1 MRVRIVFSLR
11 NKGAIVPFHHQH
23 LLTQLIND
31 VLSEGGSEY
40 INYELCNFS
49 GLKGQTKVT
58 HSGLCFYSSKIT
70 LVLSSPD
77 EKFVDYFLANLFK
90 LSEVQVGQ
98 LLLSPESVVKEDA
111 PQFKEEVKYVCISPI
126 VLLANNQN
134 DMDTKRFI
142 SPETDGFSDLL
153 YESVM
158 NRIEQLGEATPEQIA
173 SYYKFQIVPDKSY
186 LDKIRLEEKKFARI
200 YAAFD
205 DNEEKVEVR
214 GYTFPFTLYAAP
226 DVHHFIFNCGLGELC
241 YKGFGMI
248 DVADEQFHNRI
259 SPYQF
264 QADKSTFV
272 PGENSIVGPPSVD
285 GLFAERVA

>member
-23 LLTQLIND
+23 LLNQLIND
-31 VLSEGGSEY
+31 VLSQSGNRF

-58 HSGLCFYSSKIT
+58 HAGLCFYSSKIT

-77 EKFVDYFLANLFK
+77 VAFVDYFLANLFR

-98 LLLSPESVVKEDA
+98 LLLCPESVVKEEH
-111 PQFKEEVKYVCISPI
+111 PFFKEEVKYVCISPI
-126 VLLANNQN
+126 VLLTQSRP
-134 DMDTKRFI
+134 DVDSKRFI
-142 SPETDGFSDLL
+142 SPETDSFSDLL
-153 YESVM
+153 YECSM
-158 NRIEQLGEATPEQIA
+158 NRMEMLGAYSPEQIA
-173 SYYKFQIVPDKSY
+173 SFYRFQIVPDKSY

-205 DNEEKVEVR
+205 DNEEKIEVR

-226 DVHHFIFNCGLGELC
+226 EVHKFIFDCGLGELC
-241 YKGFGMI
+241 SKGFGMI
-248 DVADEQFHNRI
+248 DIADEQFHNRI
-259 SPYQF
+259 SPYQITTPEAAEAAAEAQGSLF
-264 QADKSTFV
+264 RDKVEQQS
-272 PGENSIVGPPSVD
+272 
-285 GLFAERVA
+285 

>member
-31 VLSEGGSEY
+31 VLSQGGSKY
-40 INYELCNFS
+40 INFEQCNFS

-70 LVLSSPD
+70 LVLSSPED
-77 EKFVDYFLANLFK
+77 SFVDYFLANLFHM
-90 LSEVQVGQ
+90 SEIQVGQ
-98 LLLSPESVVKEDA
+98 LLLSPESVVREEP
-111 PQFKEEVKYVCISPI
+111 PQFREEVKYVCISPI
-126 VLLANNQN
+126 VLLSNTQQE
-134 DMDTKRFI
+134 MDTKRFI
-142 SPETDGFSDLL
+142 SPETDAFSDIL
-153 YESVM
+153 YESSM
-158 NRIEQLGEATPEQIA
+158 NRIEALGLATPEQIA
-173 SYYKFQIVPDKSY
+173 SYFKFQIVPDKGY

-205 DNEEKVEVR
+205 ENEEKAEVR

-226 DVHHFIFNCGLGELC
+226 DVHRFIFNCGLGELC
-241 YKGFGMI
+241 HKGFGMI
-248 DVADEQFHNRI
+248 DIADEQFHNRI

-264 QADKSTFV
+264 NNTSTSYLETGLSSANSGSLFQDKV
-272 PGENSIVGPPSVD
+272 V
-285 GLFAERVA
+285 

>member
-31 VLSEGGSEY
+31 VLSQGGNKF

-58 HSGLCFYSSKIT
+58 HAGLCFYSSKIT

-77 EKFVDYFLANLFK
+77 VKFVDYFLVNLFR

-98 LLLSPESVVKEDA
+98 LLLSPESVVKEEH
-111 PQFKEEVKYVCISPI
+111 PFFKEEVKYVCISPI
-126 VLLANNQN
+126 VLLANNQREI
-134 DMDTKRFI
+134 DAKRFI
-142 SPETDGFSDLL
+142 SPETDQFSDLL
-153 YESVM
+153 YECTM
-158 NRIEQLGEATPEQIA
+158 NRMEALGTYSAEQIA
-173 SYYKFQIVPDKSY
+173 SYFRFQIVPDKSY

-205 DNEEKVEVR
+205 DNDEKIEVR

-226 DVHHFIFNCGLGELC
+226 DVHRFIFDCGIGELC
-241 YKGFGMI
+241 SKGFGMI
-248 DVADEQFHNRI
+248 DIADEQFHNRI
-259 SPYQF
+259 SPYRFENGEGPANNVVADTTEGSTDAVF
-264 QADKSTFV
+264 QDK
-272 PGENSIVGPPSVD
+272 
-285 GLFAERVA
+285 VA